1 MTDYTARRILLK
13 NADGE
18 HLIPYTDKLERD
30 LSDMSVEG
38 AQAILNK
45 IHADGAVLQY
55 WSASL
60 TPTAYQTVVT
70 YKTGTTAYF
79 YVNKTGVNTD
89 APPNQDSTNWEMIS
103 FTNAGAANADLSN
116 LSATGN
122 DKFVT
127 KNTAQTISGVK
138 TFSSG
143 TLRTLEPL
151 LLKQNNTTE
160 GGQINFERSGGSV
173 LSSNPYIDL
182 NTNTIRVIGVSS
194 QNATHIT
201 LKVDLENNQVLVP
214 TPAATDGSYQAA
226 TTAWCQSYIGVVDYS
241 AGTDVTASVFATSG
255 TGYKPAYK
263 GVLMIKTYNST
274 AIAYLSVYNAS
285 GTLLFEKEINSA
297 PYPNTSGGLVVLPV
311 SQSYS
316 YRVGHLAA
324 GDSYALFCPYR
335 SH

>member
-1 MTDYTARRILLK
+1 MTNTHKI
-13 NADGE
+13 
-18 HLIPYTDKLERD
+18 
-30 LSDMSVEG
+30 
-38 AQAILNK
+38 NK
-45 IHADGAVLQY
+45 
-55 WSASL
+55 
-60 TPTAYQTVVT
+60 TVVDNLQIDLNNKQNT
-70 YKTGTTAYF
+70 LVSGTNIKTINGNS
-79 YVNKTGVNTD
+79 VLGSGDV
-89 APPNQDSTNWEMIS
+89 SIS
-103 FTNAGAANADLSN
+103 VGANIDLSN

-127 KNTAQTISGVK
+127 KNTVQTISGVK

-143 TLRTLEPL
+143 TLHTNTPL
-151 LLKQNNTTE
+151 LLKQSSTTE
-160 GGQINFERSGGSV
+160 GGQIDFERSGSSV

-285 GTLLFEKEINSA
+285 GTLLWEKAINSA